1 MAKFISATT
10 PDAPGFL
17 EVARGVYADAF
28 ASASRPDLEDAV
40 GEWSDLTPAEQGFA
54 TAHLLYLSIEAQAAT
69 QSLLE
74 DVRDALEDLQVN
86 AEQATGVI
94 QPTPPPLASVEA
106 FPEEELNEL
115 VELDLDLDLDE
126 DEELE
131 DEFPDDEDLDEPA

>member
-17 EVARGVYADAF
+17 GVARGVYADAF

-94 QPTPPPLASVEA
+94 QPAPPPLAPVEA
-106 FPEEELNEL
+106 FPEDEVIEL
-115 VELDLDLDLDE
+115 VELDLDLDE
-126 DEELE
+126 DEEPE
-131 DEFPDDEDLDEPA
+131 DEFLDDEDFDEPA